1 MGLNCLCCSHEE
13 RPVMIWGHITW
24 CMVKDGH
31 LAEGLILV
39 GSQQPQ
45 SGLSQIWEEGP
56 CPASGVERRSS
67 STSPLHPLAEP
78 TSPQEQDSPCPQS
91 AWFLTCEGEFTS
103 LVSPVESSSSSSLV
117 TSQPQLWMLH
127 QRKFPSSSHLA
138 WLGTCEQPQE
148 HLFPLMEV
156 PETRPVPP
164 SKRAACR

>member
-1 MGLNCLCCSHEE
+1 
-13 RPVMIWGHITW
+13 MICRHITW
-24 CMVKDGH
+24 CLVKDRH

-67 STSPLHPLAEP
+67 STSPCIPLLIPPDLGSETPPAHGALGFP
-78 TSPQEQDSPCPQS
+78 PAKGNSSP
-91 AWFLTCEGEFTS
+91 

-127 QRKFPSSSHLA
+127 QRKGPSSSHLA

-148 HLFPLMEV
+148 HLFPLMEI
-156 PETRPVPP
+156 PETKPVPP